1 MKEMSI
7 FEQEEKLLEV
17 SIPNLKV
24 TVTNRGV
31 QGSHFCKCRIG
42 KYGEKMG
49 MRWKPFEIRFVN
61 DSPYGIS
68 ADSKGLISS
77 GIKMVPVERLDK
89 ENDWRIIM
97 AFTITLSAYIF
108 PGFSLGISD
117 FLALLV
123 GAACGTVIGLLIYL
137 IRIAVI
143 KMMYRW
149 EVEISNGVKENEEA
163 SIILFRVPV
172 KSIEDEVK
180 MREFISEFDK
190 IKAELRLDYNK
201 KAKAMRG

>member
-1 MKEMSI
+1 
-7 FEQEEKLLEV
+7 
-17 SIPNLKV
+17 
-24 TVTNRGV
+24 
-31 QGSHFCKCRIG
+31 
-42 KYGEKMG
+42 
-49 MRWKPFEIRFVN
+49 
-61 DSPYGIS
+61 
-68 ADSKGLISS
+68 
-77 GIKMVPVERLDK
+77 MVPVERLDK

>member
-42 KYGEKMG
+42 EYGEKMG
-49 MRWKPFEIRFVN
+49 MRWKPFEIRFTK
-61 DSPYGIS
+61 DSPYGMS
-68 ADSKGLISS
+68 ADSTGLISS
-77 GIKMVPVERLDK
+77 WIKMVPVERLDK

-108 PGFSLGISD
+108 RDFSLGISG
-117 FLALLV
+117 FLAVLL
-123 GAACGTVIGLLIYL
+123 GAACGVVIGLLIYL
-137 IRIAVI
+137 LRIAVI

-149 EVEISNGVKENEEA
+149 EVEISNGVKENEED
-163 SIILFRVPV
+163 SVVLFRVPV
-172 KSIEDEVK
+172 KSIEDEIK
-180 MREFISEFDK
+180 MRKFIGEFDK
-190 IKAELRLDYNK
+190 IKAELKLDYYS
-201 KAKAMRG
+201 KAKTMRG